1 MPTKSR
7 SISHS
12 PVVWASAL
20 VIVILFTAVAYRV
33 VTQCEPSSFQLM
45 KYIQV
50 QLGGCKREDLG
61 VIKPKS
67 PKWIIYYQY
76 GKVATNASAFVG
88 LEDAIKWYKENP
100 GNDILIEGHSS
111 SEEIDAVEAN
121 ANGESIADVAQR
133 ISQLRAAAVRD
144 YLVQRGVASG
154 SVSSIGYGL
163 SKPLPMHQE
172 DFEASNR
179 RAEILM
185 RDKEDLRIH

>member
-1 MPTKSR
+1 
-7 SISHS
+7 
-12 PVVWASAL
+12 
-20 VIVILFTAVAYRV
+20 
-33 VTQCEPSSFQLM
+33 M

-67 PKWIIYYQY
+67 PKWIIYFQH

-111 SEEIDAVEAN
+111 SDEIDAVEAN
-121 ANGESIADVAQR
+121 ADGESIADVAQR

-144 YLVQRGVASG
+144 YFVQRGVASS

-172 DFEASNR
+172 DFETSNR

-185 RDKEDLRIH
+185 RDHEDLRTH